1 MTSFVERIGFER
13 KVLKFVNHCIVD
25 AQLTGLTFAAL
36 ETWKH
41 NHAVNDEIFDLLLK
55 LSTALKTINQ
65 RSGEV
70 FNSTYQENSLRC
82 EKLFQDIK
90 LALSN

>member
-1 MTSFVERIGFER
+1 MTSFIERIGFER
-13 KVLKFVNHCIVD
+13 KVLKFINHSTKD
-25 AQLTGLTFAAL
+25 AQLTGLTYAAL
-36 ETWKH
+36 NTWK
-41 NHAVNDEIFDLLLK
+41 NKHAVNDEAFNILLE
-55 LSTALKTINQ
+55 LSTVLKTINQ